1 MRVDPEAI
9 RRELGGRCFIC
20 ELLAGNPQFAHHVI
34 YEDDYAIAFL
44 NKYPRLRGYV
54 LVAPREHREQ
64 VTGEFTPEEYLRLQS
79 VVYRIGEV
87 LRQVLPTERLYIL
100 SLGSQDGNR
109 HVHWHVAPLPPGVP
123 FEQQQFAA
131 LDSNDVVDMTD
142 AELADLAAR
151 LKARLELLGSDPF
164 GVRPLGSDPSLSS
177 ALVQRAEVGVQDV
190 VAPEEG
196 DD

>member
-64 VTGEFTPEEYLRLQS
+64 VTAEFTPEEYLRLQW
-79 VVYRIGEV
+79 VVHRVGEA
-87 LRQVLPTERLYIL
+87 LRQVLPTERLYIF

-109 HVHWHVAPLPPGVP
+109 HVHWHVAPLPPGIP
-123 FEQQQFAA
+123 FERQQFAA
-131 LDSNDVVDMTD
+131 LDTNDVVNMTD

-151 LKARLELLGSDPF
+151 LKARL
-164 GVRPLGSDPSLSS
+164 
-177 ALVQRAEVGVQDV
+177 
-190 VAPEEG
+190 
-196 DD
+196 

>member
-64 VTGEFTPEEYLRLQS
+64 VTAEFTPEEYLRLQS
-79 VVYRIGEV
+79 VVHRVGEA
-87 LRQVLPTERLYIL
+87 LRQVVPTERLYIL

-109 HVHWHVAPLPPGVP
+109 HVHWHVAPLPPGIP
-123 FEQQQFAA
+123 FERQQFAA
-131 LDSNDVVDMTD
+131 LDTDEVVDMTD
-142 AELADLAAR
+142 ADLADLAAR
-151 LKARLELLGSDPF
+151 LKARL
-164 GVRPLGSDPSLSS
+164 
-177 ALVQRAEVGVQDV
+177 
-190 VAPEEG
+190 
-196 DD
+196 